1 MLVALGCIRP
11 DSFDREWKLMFFVLI
26 NVSLRFEFML
36 LVDVW
41 AAVLF

>member
-1 MLVALGCIRP
+1 MLVALGYIRP
-11 DSFDREWKLMFFVLI
+11 DNLDREWKLIFFVLI

-36 LVDVW
+36 FVDVW